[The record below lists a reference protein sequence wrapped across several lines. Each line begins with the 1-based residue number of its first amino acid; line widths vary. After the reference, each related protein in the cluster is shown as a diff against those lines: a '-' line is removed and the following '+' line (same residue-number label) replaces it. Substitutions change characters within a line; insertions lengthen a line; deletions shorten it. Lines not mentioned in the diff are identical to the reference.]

1 MEIISQHKDL
11 ITPCFILDPRELVR
25 SIHGYQT
32 ALNSHFEKS
41 VIGYS
46 VKTNSTPYCLK
57 LAGENGAYAEV
68 VSYDEYELV
77 KLCGFDQRHIIY
89 NGPMKSKETFL
100 DAVMNGAI
108 VNIETKRELLW
119 LQELPQDRIF
129 RVGIRLNINIS
140 RISPEDAEGDNDNSR
155 FGFSDDTMEF
165 ADAIGLIKSL
175 SNVVLDGLHIH
186 RTAHSRSIR
195 FYKNPLVMLVK

>member
-1 MEIISQHKDL
+1 MIKNMIK
-11 ITPCFILDPRELVR
+11 TPCFVLNVDKALCNI
-25 SIHGYQT
+25 IGFKT
-32 ALNSHFEKS
+32 ALINRFKNN
-41 VIGYS
+41 ILGYS
-46 VKTNSTPYCLK
+46 VKTNSFPGWLDIVK
-57 LAGENGAYAEV
+57 DNGGYAEV

-175 SNVVLDGLHIH
+175 SNVVRIVNHFSHIK
-186 RTAHSRSIR
+186 I
-195 FYKNPLVMLVK
+195 